1 MKNNLM
7 KLSVK
12 SERAARAEKPK
23 LIAEQEKGM

>member
-12 SERAARAEKPK
+12 SVRAPRAEKPK